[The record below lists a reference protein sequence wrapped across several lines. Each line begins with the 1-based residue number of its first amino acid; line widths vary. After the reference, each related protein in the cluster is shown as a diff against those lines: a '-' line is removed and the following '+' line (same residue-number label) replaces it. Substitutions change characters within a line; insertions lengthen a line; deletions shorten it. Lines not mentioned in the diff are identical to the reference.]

1 MMSEPSGG
9 IASLVRSAADG
20 DPVAWNSLVEQFSPH
35 LWSVVRGYRLTD
47 EEAADVFQQTWLRLI
62 EYLGHIED
70 PARLGAW
77 LATTARR
84 ETLKVIRGRSVPI
97 DPDDLP
103 DIVDHDRS
111 PEVDHDRSPED
122 ALLASERDQALR
134 HAIGQLPVRCQKLL
148 ALLTSEPPM
157 SYTEIAAAVGA
168 PVGSIGPTRRRCL
181 QRLRELLGRY
191 PDDEDVDLAPAIRSG
206 VGKSGVV
213 PDKALGRAQKT
224 FVERH
229 QGDDGSGTTGAA
241 DQVAP

>member
-1 MMSEPSGG
+1 MMSEQSAG

-20 DPVAWNSLVEQFSPH
+20 DAVAWNSLVEQFSPH
-35 LWSVVRGYRLTD
+35 LWSVVRGYRLTE
-47 EEAADVFQQTWLRLI
+47 EEAADVLQQTWLRLI

-84 ETLKVIRGRSVPI
+84 ETLRVIRGRSVPTG
-97 DPDDLP
+97 PDDLP
-103 DIVDHDRS
+103 DIDG
-111 PEVDHDRSPED
+111 HDRSPED

-148 ALLTSEPPM
+148 ALLYSEPSP
-157 SYTEIAAAVGA
+157 SYAEIAAAVGA
-168 PVGSIGPTRRRCL
+168 PIGSIGPTRARCL

-206 VGKSGVV
+206 VGNSGKI
-213 PDKALGRAQKT
+213 PDKALGRAQKA
-224 FVERH
+224 FVERR
-229 QGDDGSGTTGAA
+229 QGDDGGGTTGAA